1 MKELGY
7 VTAEQ
12 YLEFNDAMEKRY
24 EYADGVV
31 NEWNGDVIEPQFIYN
46 ELSRIRAERERP
58 KNGNRPTLSVAVLCK
73 LMNQLQ
79 DRAYCCLHKAPVETG
94 RHRFEP
100 SVTVGY
106 EPEYKGEGFA
116 FDATN
121 TRLVVEIL
129 SETITSAEFTERLN
143 SFLGMASLK
152 AYLLISQREPFVQVY
167 APIGEGSSLYHV
179 YRGLEATVPLDC
191 IGCELKLADVYRR
204 IKFREDEQE

>member
-1 MKELGY
+1 MKELGF
-7 VTAEQ
+7 VSVED
-12 YLEFNDAMEKRY
+12 YLEFDEAMEKRY
-24 EYADGVV
+24 EYMDGVV
-31 NEWNGDVIEPQFIYN
+31 IEWNGDPIEPQFIYE
-46 ELSRIRAERERP
+46 ELARIRAERERP
-58 KNGNRPTLSVAVLCK
+58 KNRNRPVLSSMVMYE
-73 LMNQLQ
+73 LMPQLE
-79 DRAYCCLHKAPVETG
+79 DSDLMCLHKAPVETG

-129 SETITSAEFTERLN
+129 SETITSADFTERLN

-152 AYLLISQREPFVQVY
+152 AYILVSQREPFVQVY

-179 YRGLEATVPLDC
+179 YRGLETTVPLEC
-191 IGCELKLADVYRR
+191 IGCELKLSEVYRR
-204 IKFREDEQE
+204 TKFEAE